1 MTYTITIHDI
11 RTINPKIVVG
21 PGRDIPN
28 KARTLEG
35 AKRIM
40 AKHLDGSLGRAPENM
55 GHIVADGVDQWWF
68 KGEQRSQSGQFVT
81 RSIVLCEHRATV
93 PTVAP

>member
-1 MTYTITIHDI
+1 MTYIITIHDI
-11 RTINPKIVVG
+11 RAINPEVVVG

-28 KARTLEG
+28 RARTLEG

-55 GHIVADGVDQWWF
+55 GRIVADGVERWYF
-68 KGEQRSQSGQFVT
+68 KGEIEQGSRRYIT
-81 RSIVLCEHRATV
+81 LSIVLCEHRATA

>member
-1 MTYTITIHDI
+1 MTYIITIHDI
-11 RTINPKIVVG
+11 RTLRPEIVVG

-28 KARTLEG
+28 KARTIEG
-35 AKRIM
+35 AKRVM

-55 GHIVADGVDQWWF
+55 GRIVADGVDQWWY
-68 KGEQRSQSGQFVT
+68 KGEQRTQSGQYID

>member
-1 MTYTITIHDI
+1 MTYTITIHDLRAVHREI
-11 RTINPKIVVG
+11 IVG

-40 AKHLDGSLGRAPENM
+40 AKHLDGSLGRLPKNM
-55 GHIVADGVDQWWF
+55 DRIVEDGVERWYF
-68 KGEQRSQSGQFVT
+68 KGEQRSQTGRYIT
-81 RSIVLCEHRATV
+81 RSIVLCEQRAPA